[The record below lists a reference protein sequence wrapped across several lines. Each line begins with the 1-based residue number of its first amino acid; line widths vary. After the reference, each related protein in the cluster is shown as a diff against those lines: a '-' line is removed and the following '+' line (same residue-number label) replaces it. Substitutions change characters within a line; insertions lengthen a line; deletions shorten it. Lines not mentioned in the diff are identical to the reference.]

1 MKTKLV
7 SELTKE
13 ELEVITNVEMGIL
26 TKKYLDSQKH
36 YIMTK
41 LIENWK
47 IDEEVAQNVV
57 GL

>member
-26 TKKYLDSQKH
+26 TKKYLDTQRH

-41 LIENWK
+41 LIDNWK
-47 IDEEVAQNVV
+47 IDEEVSKNVV

>member
-47 IDEEVAQNVV
+47 IDKEVAENVV

>member
-41 LIENWK
+41 LIEDWK
-47 IDEEVAQNVV
+47 IEEEVAKNVV